1 MSEVSAGVVWEA
13 GDCLRGSC
21 CVRTPGDRNSLHE
34 LEELRGV
41 KGSCDPVLK
50 VTKSALIDSLLS
62 FPEP

>member
-1 MSEVSAGVVWEA
+1 MLVWRLGLSPVA
-13 GDCLRGSC
+13 LVNCRTHRIGTACMKARGA
-21 CVRTPGDRNSLHE
+21 E
-34 LEELRGV
+34 GV